1 MRRQICLLL
10 VVLLTACA
18 PQVTPTASLI
28 VVEQTAPSAA
38 LETSTPDINLTP
50 PPTNRVRTALEEALG
65 WHCPPNFAGQA
76 LRVYN
81 WSTYIAADTIEN
93 FQNLC
98 DVSVTYTEFDSEDD
112 MLAAIHA
119 EPTAYDVMMP
129 SNGTVPLLVRDGL
142 LSALNLRN
150 IPNFANINP
159 TLSNPLYDPDNRY
172 SVPYQWGTIGIGYNI
187 TRTSQRVVSWQQ
199 MFDYDGRV
207 AWLNDNR
214 VMMGVALSL
223 LGFSPSSTNAEE
235 ISFARDYLIGRS
247 LNVVTIADD
256 SVGQDLLADG
266 TVDMVV
272 EYSGDIFQLID
283 DCACD
288 EVQYTIP
295 REGTMLWVDNM
306 VIPAGAQN
314 HALAEV
320 FIDYILQPQVGAT
333 ISNFTAYASPNQ
345 VAINLGLIDESLLT
359 NTAIYPDEV
368 TMEQLFFVQRSPDVE
383 ALYTVAWEAV
393 VTAISNRTPESR

>member
-1 MRRQICLLL
+1 MLRQVGLLF

-18 PQVTPTASLI
+18 PQPTPTASLTI
-28 VVEQTAPSAA
+28 VEQTAPPATEQATSA
-38 LETSTPDINLTP
+38 PNLTP
-50 PPTNRVRTALEEALG
+50 LATSRVRSALEEMLG
-65 WHCPPNFAGQA
+65 WSCPSNFAGQT

-93 FQNLC
+93 FESLC

-119 EPTAYDVMMP
+119 DPTAYDVTMP
-129 SNGTVPLLVRDGL
+129 SNATVPLLVRDGL
-142 LSALNLRN
+142 LSSLNLQN

-159 TLSNPLYDPDNRY
+159 TLSHPLYDPENLY

-187 TRTSQRVVSWQQ
+187 TRTGQRIVSWQQ
-199 MFDYDGRV
+199 LFDYEGRV

-223 LGFSPSSTNAEE
+223 LSLSPSTVNPEE
-235 ISFARDYLIGRS
+235 INFARDYLIARS
-247 LNVVTIADD
+247 GNVLAIADD

-266 TVDMVV
+266 TVDLVV

-288 EVQYTIP
+288 DVQYTIP

-345 VAINLGLIDESLLT
+345 LAINMGMIDEPLLT
-359 NTAIYPDEV
+359 NTAIYPDEA
-368 TMEQLFFVQRSPDVE
+368 TMEQLFFVQRSPSVE
-383 ALYTVAWEAV
+383 ALYNEAWDAVVEAV
-393 VTAISNRTPESR
+393 SSRTPESR